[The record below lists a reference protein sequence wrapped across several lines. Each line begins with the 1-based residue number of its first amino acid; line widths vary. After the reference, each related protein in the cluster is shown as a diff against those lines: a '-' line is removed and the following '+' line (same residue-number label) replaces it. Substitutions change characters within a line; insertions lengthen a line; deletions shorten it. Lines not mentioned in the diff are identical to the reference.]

1 MKTASGIL
9 IFLVLITCI
18 SCARSTSDFTPC
30 ISGHVY
36 GFWPGLWHGLIAPF
50 DLLASLFNKEVYMY
64 APNNNG
70 SWYALGFLFGSG
82 GWGLL
87 AGKSTSRKKN

>member
-1 MKTASGIL
+1 MKTTSQIL
-9 IFLVLITCI
+9 FLLVTMTWI
-18 SCARSTSDFTPC
+18 SCAKSTSDFTPC
-30 ISGHVY
+30 ISGHIY
-36 GFWPGLWHGLIAPF
+36 GFWAGLWHGLIAPF

-87 AGKSTSRKKN
+87 AGKSASRKKN